1 MISFDDLYNSENGN
15 VDLKPIYDSLNLLQ
29 AEINGL
35 ESLTTITLPAGAYY
49 YSASDLSNS
58 IYPYA
63 YNVNGTITN
72 SNDISNKTLLNGPCV
87 VSSITLST
95 PTIRL
100 NVSDIISMN
109 NSTLTSANRRYTANN
124 FHNNSMYGNI
134 HVDVADVS
142 GNKFSSCGGFIEAIN
157 VYSNSLDRGLYN
169 VECLKFDNNMNSNG
183 FNIIR
188 ANNLTS
194 NTFSTGYYTIHANYS
209 MINNKFSRNQYIDCA
224 VKNTVSSN
232 TFSTMTQLNLSCKTI
247 NDNTFNILKQININ
261 GYVSNN
267 SFADCGEIN
276 ELMGNFNKNIYSSIS
291 YINVSAPDVHSDTY
305 SIFTK
310 FKGHPYQIDKA
321 SFTSGLSLNLD
332 FSSLVSLTIENVR
345 NIKLEGERCKG
356 LTINNAQQCYIN
368 NYLNS
373 GTFDTSFI
381 DEDYNISLAGI
392 NNLTYR
398 GWNACDIYG
407 CQFVSLCGEL
417 NSTHTLSA
425 VNLAIFDGMVN
436 ATCDGVKTAAF
447 YPDNSTNASFVS
459 GTTFSKTIPRC
470 YINND
475 IKIYPS

>member
-72 SNDISNKTLLNGPCV
+72 SDVISNKTLLNGPCV

-109 NSTLTSANRRYTANN
+109 NSTLTSGNRRYTANN

-134 HVDVADVS
+134 HVDVVDVS
-142 GNKFSSCGGFIEAIN
+142 GNKFSSCGGFIEAIS
-157 VYSNSLDRGLYN
+157 VCSNSLDRGLYN
-169 VECLKFDNNMNSNG
+169 VECLKFDSNMNSNG

-188 ANNLTS
+188 ANNLTL

-209 MINNKFSRNQYIDCA
+209 MINNKFSKNQYVDCA

-267 SFADCGEIN
+267 SFANCGEIN

-356 LTINNAQQCYIN
+356 LSINNAQQCYIN

-447 YPDNSTNASFVS
+447 YPDNSSNASLIS
-459 GTTFSKTIPRC
+459 GTTLSKTIPRC

-475 IKIYPS
+475 VKIYP

>member
-15 VDLKPIYDSLNLLQ
+15 IDLKPIYDSLNLLQ

-49 YSASDLSNS
+49 YSASDLSYS

-63 YNVNGTITN
+63 YNVNGMITN

-109 NSTLTSANRRYTANN
+109 NSTSTLANRRFTANN
-124 FHNNSMYGNI
+124 FHNNSIYGNI
-134 HVDVADVS
+134 HVDAADVS
-142 GNKFSSCGGFIEAIN
+142 GNKMSSCAGFIEAVSVN
-157 VYSNSLDRGLYN
+157 SNSLDMGLYN
-169 VECLKFDNNMNSNG
+169 IECMKFDNNMNSNG

-194 NTFSTGYYTIHANYS
+194 NTFSGGCYTIHANQSLLSNYFD
-209 MINNKFSRNQYIDCA
+209 KNQYVDCI
-224 VKNTVSSN
+224 VKNSAISN
-232 TFSTMTQLNLSCKTI
+232 TFHSMTQLNLSCKTI
-247 NDNTFNILKQININ
+247 NENTFDILKQINLN
-261 GYVSNN
+261 GYVNNN
-267 SFADCGEIN
+267 SFNNCGSIN
-276 ELMGNFNKNIYSSIS
+276 ELIGEFNKNSYSNNE
-291 YINVSAPDVHSDTY
+291 YINIDAQSVYQDTY
-305 SIFTK
+305 SYFTK
-310 FKGHPYQIDKA
+310 INGHPHLIDRA
-321 SFTSGLSLNLD
+321 SFNSGFSLNLD
-332 FSSLVSLTIENVR
+332 FSSLNTVSIENVR
-345 NIKLEGERCKG
+345 NITLQGETCKG
-356 LTINNAQQCYIN
+356 LIINNAQQCYIN
-368 NYLNS
+368 NYLKSDSFN
-373 GTFDTSFI
+373 TSFI
-381 DEDYNISLAGI
+381 NEDYNISLYGI

-447 YPDNSTNASFVS
+447 YPDNSSNASLIS
-459 GTTFSKTIPRC
+459 GTTLSKTIPRC

-475 IKIYPS
+475 VKIYP

>member
-58 IYPYA
+58 IYPLA
-63 YNVNGTITN
+63 YNAVGTITN
-72 SNDISNKTLLNGPCV
+72 SDVISNKTLLNGPLII
-87 VSSITLST
+87 SSITLST
-95 PTIRL
+95 PTIRM
-100 NVSDIISMN
+100 NVNDIISMN
-109 NSTLTSANRRYTANN
+109 NSTSIFANRRYTANN
-124 FHNNSMYGNI
+124 FHNNSIYGDI
-134 HVDVADVS
+134 HIDAIDVS
-142 GNKFSSCGGFIEAIN
+142 GNKFSSCGGFIEAIS
-157 VYSNSLDRGLYN
+157 VFSNSLDRGLYN
-169 VECLKFDNNMNSNG
+169 VECLKFDSNMNSNG

-209 MINNKFSRNQYIDCA
+209 MINNKFSKNQYVDCA

-267 SFADCGEIN
+267 SFTDCGVIN

-356 LTINNAQQCYIN
+356 LIINNAQQCYIN

-447 YPDNSTNASFVS
+447 YPDNSTNASLVS
-459 GTTFSKTIPRC
+459 GTTLSKVLNRC

-475 IKIYPS
+475 VKIYP